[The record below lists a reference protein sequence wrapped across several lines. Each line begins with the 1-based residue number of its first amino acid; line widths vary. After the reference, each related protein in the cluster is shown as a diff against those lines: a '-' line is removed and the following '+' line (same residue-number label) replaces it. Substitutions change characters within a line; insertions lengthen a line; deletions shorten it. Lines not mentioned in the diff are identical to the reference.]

1 MRTELWGLR
10 NKETGELV
18 LEYWASS
25 QKHKALFSSYVKA
38 EKACKWKHNIQLE
51 PFKIDVAEVV
61 RCEDCKYFE
70 VDDGLK
76 DGVLC
81 IKHGHRFSVPKPY
94 DYCSYGERRKK
105 DD

>member
-25 QKHKALFSSYVKA
+25 QKHKALFSSYDKA

-51 PFKIDVAEVV
+51 PFKIDTVPVV
-61 RCEDCKYFE
+61 RCKDCKYWDCGDCYRLE
-70 VDDGLK
+70 LSRPD
-76 DGVLC
+76 
-81 IKHGHRFSVPKPY
+81 
-94 DYCSYGERRKK
+94 DYCSYGERREEE
-105 DD
+105 

>member
-25 QKHKALFSSYVKA
+25 QKHKALFSSYDKA

-51 PFKIDVAEVV
+51 PFKIDTVPVV
-61 RCEDCKYFE
+61 RCKDCRYARTSYGHI
-70 VDDGLK
+70 D
-76 DGVLC
+76 C
-81 IKHGHRFSVPKPY
+81 INGISYRNSWNNPD
-94 DYCSYGERRKK
+94 DYCSYGERREEE
-105 DD
+105 